1 VPLLAQGTRS
11 ETLWLLADFRLPA
24 TGWRRLRT
32 RAILAAL
39 YLFFKISTSLSANQL
54 TPPDKFLQATGFTLA
69 ERRRFDLGLVHSDVW
84 RKNKREP
91 HAGSNL

>member
-54 TPPDKFLQATGFTLA
+54 TPPDKFLQAKKQTGA
-69 ERRRFDLGLVHSDVW
+69 ACRFQPVTQ
-84 RKNKREP
+84 RTI
-91 HAGSNL
+91 